1 MKKILLML
9 SLLVF
14 TSLSYADCK
23 FSKWNASEYWCNGA
37 VGYDPKTKRHASAVD
52 YYTTDGARSRVKKDC
67 PTCSK
72 TYVFWNGCG
81 VMAYSRSLDVYGFAA
96 RSSTDGAKSAALSSC
111 QTAYTRQYQANARAA
126 KGKGNQA
133 APTDNRRRRE
143 SVEDPVPE
151 TTDCQVVAGA
161 CTTTYSVTYY

>member
-1 MKKILLML
+1 ML

-14 TSLSYADCK
+14 TSISYADCK
-23 FSKWNASEYWCNGA
+23 FSSWNASEYWCNGA
-37 VGYDPKTKRHASAVD
+37 IGYDPKTKKHAYAVD
-52 YYTTDGARSRVKKDC
+52 YYTTEGASAHVKRSC

-72 TYVFWNGCG
+72 ISVFWNGCG
-81 VMAYSRSLDVYGFAA
+81 VMAYSRSLDVYGFSANRTTA
-96 RSSTDGAKSAALSSC
+96 GAKAGALNSC
-111 QTAYTRQYQANARAA
+111 KTAYIRQYQANARTA

-133 APTDNRRRRE
+133 TPTDNRRRRE